1 MYDKIINI
9 AHEFVLQRGIRSVTM
24 DEIAA
29 EAGISKRTLYEMF
42 ANKED
47 LLEKLLEHIWTEHR
61 NIVRD
66 IIEKTP
72 SCLIGILNILK
83 YVTEEH
89 KHQMESKY
97 KESFNYDLKKF
108 YPKVAEKS
116 KEYRDKYFL
125 FMAKHLEKGV
135 EQQTVRNDLNL
146 NLVSTLLI
154 AQIEGLNT
162 IKAIQQ
168 FHPQEIF
175 TTLILSFCRGIST
188 KNGLAEI
195 EQFVSENKIFS
206 QKYDKITNVI

>member
-9 AHEFVLQRGIRSVTM
+9 AHELILQRGIRSVTM

-29 EAGISKRTLYEMF
+29 EAGISKRTLYETF

-47 LLEKLLEHIWTEHR
+47 LLEKLLEYMWNEHR
-61 NIVRD
+61 NVVKD

-72 SCLIGILNILK
+72 SCLIGILDILK

-89 KHQMESKY
+89 KHKFESQS
-97 KESFNYDLKKF
+97 KESFFYDLKKF

-116 KEYRDKYFL
+116 KAQRDIYFL

-135 EQQTVRNDLNL
+135 EQQTVRSDLNL

-154 AQIEGLNT
+154 AQIEGLHS

-206 QKYDKITNVI
+206 QKYDKKGDVI